1 MDTNADAHIFKI
13 RRNLSDAGCD
23 ASLITQFLELE
34 QKQQRKEQYRLLSRH
49 RASLLDQLHQEQ
61 YKIDCLDYMVYTME
75 QEDKKYNNL

>member
-1 MDTNADAHIFKI
+1 MDTNADARIFKI

>member
-1 MDTNADAHIFKI
+1 MDTNANARIFKI
-13 RRNLSDAGCD
+13 RRNLLDAGCD

-34 QKQQRKEQYRLLSRH
+34 QKHQRKEQYRLLSRH

-75 QEDKKYNNL
+75 KEDKKYDHL